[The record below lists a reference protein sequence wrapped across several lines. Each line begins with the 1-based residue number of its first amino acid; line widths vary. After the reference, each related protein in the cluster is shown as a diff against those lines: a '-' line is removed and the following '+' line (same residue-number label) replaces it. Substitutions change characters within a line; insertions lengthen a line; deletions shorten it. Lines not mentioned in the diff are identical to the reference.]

1 MKKKLLGFFLS
12 VLCLTVAFSV
22 SVSALTPSYSSTK
35 SYELDTDGTTIN
47 VPAGYVQDG
56 SFGNASFGLELPIS
70 APEDFCF
77 KNGYFYILDSGN
89 GRVIKLNSKMKAVT
103 VIDKVL
109 DVNEELTFTGAQG
122 IALDDEENI
131 YITDTEN
138 YRILK
143 ISQNGKLIIKIERP
157 DEALKGNELPF
168 RACKI
173 QVSNTGEIFT
183 TVDGINLGIFVFSPD
198 GVFSKFVG
206 STPIVTTANVL
217 YYYALRI
224 IMTPEQIRNRMQNTP
239 LKVHNFCIDDER
251 FVYTVSQNDSTIS
264 QGGMVRYLN
273 YNGNNIL
280 DSSIIYGDVKPGDD
294 WNVKTA
300 FAAVETDGNGNIF
313 LLDRGRNK
321 VFYYSD
327 RGKIMTVFGGKGSQT
342 GTFEQPIDILYN
354 DGSVYVL
361 DKGRN
366 AIYKYIPTEYMN
378 ALITASNSLKL
389 RDLENSLDL
398 WKKVQN
404 LNSNSLYSYYG
415 MGLAY
420 QLDGDYL
427 NAMKCFQKA
436 DDKENYSEAFAEYR
450 NQLLKKYGGVIVTAI
465 AVLLAGIIA
474 VIIFIKKKL
483 KEAND
488 NSDGAYSPLENKW
501 LLPIYC
507 LRHPVDGF
515 EQFRNRHLYFMPL
528 ATAIVLFWMVV
539 AIVKSYLTAYIYN
552 SVDVNTYNP
561 LSTVLSTV
569 GLFLIFVVS
578 NWCIASFIEGK
589 GTFRYIFCMTAYSLI
604 PYIIAE
610 LICIPLSY
618 ALTADEAIFI
628 TIIKAIGIIWSA
640 VVIYLGIY
648 AIHQFSAGKT
658 FGSLILTAVGMVI
671 ILFVLIMIYTLLQQ
685 AFGFVYSLYV
695 EATL

>member
-1 MKKKLLGFFLS
+1 MKKKLLRFFLS
-12 VLCLTVAFSV
+12 VLCISVAFSV
-22 SVSALTPSYSSTK
+22 SVSALTPSYNPTK
-35 SYELDTDGTTIN
+35 TYELDTDGATIN
-47 VPAGYVQDG
+47 VPTGYVQNG

-89 GRVIKLNSKMKAVT
+89 GRVVILNSDMKAT
-103 VIDKVL
+103 ATIDGVKRGDETL
-109 DVNEELTFTGAQG
+109 KFIGAQG
-122 IALDDEENI
+122 IAVDNEENI
-131 YITDTEN
+131 YIADTEN

-143 ISQNGKLIIKIERP
+143 FTKEGKLLMEIVRP
-157 DEALKGNELPF
+157 DEALKGNDLPF
-168 RACKI
+168 RACKL
-173 QVSNTGEIFT
+173 QVSNNGEIYA
-183 TVDGINLGIFVFSPD
+183 TVDGINLGIFVFGPD

-217 YYYALRI
+217 YYYALRV

-264 QGGMVRYLN
+264 QSGMVRYLN
-273 YNGNNIL
+273 YNGSNVL
-280 DSSIIYGDVKPGDD
+280 DSSIIYGDVKPGED

-300 FAAVETDGNGNIF
+300 FTAVETDNNGNIF
-313 LLDRGRNK
+313 LLDQGRNK
-321 VFYYSD
+321 VFYYSE
-327 RGKIMTVFGGKGSQT
+327 RGKIMTVFGSSGEQT
-342 GTFEQPIDILYN
+342 GTFEKPIDILYEG
-354 DGSVYVL
+354 GSLYVL

-366 AIYKYIPTEYMN
+366 AIFKFVPTEYMK
-378 ALITASNSLKL
+378 ALIKASNSLKD
-389 RDLENSLDL
+389 RNLENSLTL
-398 WKKVQN
+398 WKKVQS

-427 NAMKCFQKA
+427 SAMECFKMA
-436 DDKENYSEAFAEYR
+436 DDKENYSEAFSEYR
-450 NQLLKKYGGVIVTAI
+450 NQLLKKYGGFIVAVIVVLVAI
-465 AVLLAGIIA
+465 IILAIVL
-474 VIIFIKKKL
+474 IKKK
-483 KEAND
+483 KVKSE
-488 NSDGAYSPLENKW
+488 SDGAYSSLENKW
-501 LLPIYC
+501 LLPVYC

-515 EQFRNRHLYFMPL
+515 EQFKTRNLDFTPL
-528 ATAIVLFWMVV
+528 ALVIVLIWMVV
-539 AIVKSYLTAYIYN
+539 EIIKSYLTAYIYN

-561 LSTVLSTV
+561 LSTLLSTV

-589 GTFRYIFCMTAYSLI
+589 GTAAHIFCMTAYSLI
-604 PYIIAE
+604 PYIVAE
-610 LICIPLSY
+610 FICIPLSY
-618 ALTADEAIFI
+618 MLTADEAIFI

-640 VVIYLGIY
+640 VVIYLGTY

-658 FGSLILTAVGMVI
+658 FGSLLLTAVGMVI
-671 ILFVLIMIYTLLQQ
+671 ILFILIMIYTLLQQ
-685 AFGFVYSLYV
+685 AFGFVYSLYI

>member
-12 VLCLTVAFSV
+12 VLCLAVAFSV
-22 SVSALTPSYSSTK
+22 SVSALTPSYSATK
-35 SYELDTDGTTIN
+35 AYELDTDGDTIN
-47 VPAGYVQDG
+47 VPAGYVGDG

-70 APEDFCF
+70 APEDFCY

-89 GRVIKLNSKMKAVT
+89 GRVIKLDSDMKAVT
-103 VIDKVL
+103 TIDGVISG
-109 DVNEELTFTGAQG
+109 NETLQFTGAQG
-122 IALDDEENI
+122 LAVDDRENI
-131 YITDTEN
+131 YIADTEN

-143 ISQNGKLIIKIERP
+143 LSQQGRLLKQIVRP

-168 RACKI
+168 RVCKI
-173 QVSNTGEIFT
+173 QVSNNGEIYT

-198 GVFSKFVG
+198 GVFSKFIG

-239 LKVHNFCIDDER
+239 LKVHNFCIDEER

-264 QGGMVRYLN
+264 QSGMVRYLN
-273 YNGNNIL
+273 YNGSNIL
-280 DSSIIYGDVKPGDD
+280 DSDIVYGDVKPGENWD
-294 WNVKTA
+294 VKTA
-300 FAAVETDGNGNIF
+300 FAAVETDGNGNVF
-313 LLDRGRNK
+313 LLDGGRNK

-327 RGKIMTVFGGKGSQT
+327 RGKIMTVFGGGGQQT

-354 DGSVYVL
+354 NGDVYVL

-366 AIYKYIPTEYMN
+366 AIFKFIPTEYMK
-378 ALITASNSLKL
+378 ALTTAANSLKE
-389 RDLENSLDL
+389 RDLENSLAL
-398 WKKVQN
+398 WKKVQS
-404 LNSNSLYSYYG
+404 LNSNSLYAYYG

-427 NAMKCFQKA
+427 NAMECFKMA
-436 DDKENYSEAFAEYR
+436 DDKENYSEAFVEYR
-450 NQLLKKYGGVIVTAI
+450 NQLLKEYGGLFVAGI
-465 AVLLAGIIA
+465 AVFI
-474 VIIFIKKKL
+474 VIIVLIICFIKKKIR
-483 KEAND
+483 KAKAQSQD
-488 NSDGAYSPLENKW
+488 AYSPLENRW

-515 EQFRNRHLYFMPL
+515 EQFRNRKLYFMPL
-528 ATAIVLFWMVV
+528 SVAIVLIWMVV
-539 AIVKSYLTAYIYN
+539 AIIKSYLTAYIYN
-552 SVDVNTYNP
+552 SVDVNSYNP

-569 GLFLIFVVS
+569 GLFLTFVVS

-589 GTFRYIFCMTAYSLI
+589 GTYKHIFCMTAYSLI
-604 PYIIAE
+604 PYITTE

-618 ALTADEAIFI
+618 LLTADEAIFI
-628 TIIKAIGIIWSA
+628 TIIQAIGLIWSA
-640 VVIYLGIY
+640 AVIYLGTY

-658 FGSLILTAVGMVI
+658 FCSLILTIIGMVI

>member
-12 VLCLTVAFSV
+12 ILCLAVSFSV
-22 SVSALTPSYSSTK
+22 SVSALTPSYSSTN
-35 SYELDTDGTTIN
+35 SYELDTDGDTIN
-47 VPAGYVQDG
+47 VPVGYVQDG

-77 KNGYFYILDSGN
+77 KNGYFYVLDSGN
-89 GRVIKLNSKMKAVT
+89 GRIVKLNSKMKAVN
-103 VIDKVL
+103 IIEKVKSS
-109 DVNEELTFTGAQG
+109 NEELTFTGAQG
-122 IALDDEENI
+122 IALDDNENI
-131 YITDTEN
+131 YIADTEN

-143 ISQNGKLIIKIERP
+143 ISQKGKLIKKIERP

-173 QVSNTGEIFT
+173 QVSNTGEIFA
-183 TVDGINLGIFVFSPD
+183 TVDGINLGIFVFSPN
-198 GVFSKFVG
+198 GIFSKFVG

-273 YNGNNIL
+273 YNGSNIL

-300 FAAVETDGNGNIF
+300 FAAVETDGKGNIF
-313 LLDRGRNK
+313 LLDQGRNK

-465 AVLLAGIIA
+465 AVLFAGIIA
-474 VIIFIKKKL
+474 IIIFIKKKL
-483 KEAND
+483 KEANA

-528 ATAIVLFWMVV
+528 ATVIVLFWMVV
-539 AIVKSYLTAYIYN
+539 AIIKSYLTAYIYN

-589 GTFRYIFCMTAYSLI
+589 GTFRHIFCMTAYALI
-604 PYIIAE
+604 PYIITE

-640 VVIYLGIY
+640 AVIYLGAY

-658 FGSLILTAVGMVI
+658 FGSIILTAVGMVI
-671 ILFVLIMIYTLLQQ
+671 ILFVMIMIYTLLQQ
-685 AFGFVYSLYV
+685 AFGFVYSLYI

>member
-1 MKKKLLGFFLS
+1 MNKKLFKFFLS
-12 VLCLTVAFSV
+12 VLCLVVAFSL
-22 SVSALTPSYSSTK
+22 SVSALTPSYNSTNA
-35 SYELDTDGTTIN
+35 YELDSEGLPIN

-56 SFGNASFGLELPIS
+56 AFGNASFGLELPMLS
-70 APEDFCF
+70 PEDFCY
-77 KNGYFYILDSGN
+77 KNGYFYVLDSGN
-89 GRVIKLNSKMKAVT
+89 GRVIKLNSDMKAIAT
-103 VIDKVL
+103 IDGVISG
-109 DVNEELTFTGAQG
+109 NETLKFIGAQG
-122 IALDDEENI
+122 IAVDNEENI
-131 YITDTEN
+131 YIADTEN

-143 ISQNGKLIIKIERP
+143 LAQSGKLLMEIVRP

-173 QVSNTGEIFT
+173 QVSNNGEIYA

-198 GVFSKFVG
+198 GSFSKFVG

-239 LKVHNFCIDDER
+239 LKVHNFCIDEER
-251 FVYTVSQNDSTIS
+251 FIYTVSQNDSTIS
-264 QGGMVRYLN
+264 QSGMVRCLN
-273 YNGNNIL
+273 YNGSNIL

-294 WNVKTA
+294 WNVKTT
-300 FAAVETDGNGNIF
+300 FAAVETDKNGNIF
-313 LLDRGRNK
+313 LLDQGRNK

-327 RGKIMTVFGGKGSQT
+327 RGKIMTVFGSSGEQT
-342 GTFEQPIDILYN
+342 GTFEQPIDILYVS
-354 DGSVYVL
+354 GKVYVL

-366 AIYKYIPTEYMN
+366 AIFKFIPTEYMN
-378 ALITASNSLKL
+378 ALVTAANSLKE
-389 RDLENSLDL
+389 RDLENSLSL
-398 WKKVQN
+398 WKKVQR

-427 NAMKCFQKA
+427 NAMKCFKMA
-436 DDKENYSEAFAEYR
+436 DDKENYSEAFSEYR
-450 NQLLKKYGGVIVTAI
+450 NKLLKEHGGLIVVGIALVVVII
-465 AVLLAGIIA
+465 VLT
-474 VIIFIKKKL
+474 VIFIKKKMQGA
-483 KEAND
+483 KSRAQ
-488 NSDGAYSPLENKW
+488 GAYSPLENKW

-515 EQFRNRHLYFMPL
+515 EQFRNRNLYFMPM
-528 ATAIVLFWMVV
+528 ATGIVLFWMVI
-539 AIVKSYLTAYIYN
+539 AIIKSYFTAYIYN
-552 SVDVNTYNP
+552 SVDVNSYNP

-589 GTFRYIFCMTAYSLI
+589 GTFKYIFCMTAYSLI
-604 PYIIAE
+604 PYIVTE
-610 LICIPLSY
+610 LVCIPLSY
-618 ALTADEAIFI
+618 VFTADEAIFI

-640 VVIYLGIY
+640 AVIYLGTY

-658 FGSLILTAVGMVI
+658 FGSLILTAVGMVL

>member
-1 MKKKLLGFFLS
+1 MKKKLLRFFLS
-12 VLCLTVAFSV
+12 VLCISVAFSV
-22 SVSALTPSYSSTK
+22 SVSALTPSYNPTK
-35 SYELDTDGTTIN
+35 TYELDTDGATIN
-47 VPAGYVQDG
+47 VPTGYVQNG

-89 GRVIKLNSKMKAVT
+89 GRVVILNSDMKAT
-103 VIDKVL
+103 ATIDGVKRGDETL
-109 DVNEELTFTGAQG
+109 KFIGAQG
-122 IALDDEENI
+122 IAVDNEENI
-131 YITDTEN
+131 YIADTEN

-143 ISQNGKLIIKIERP
+143 FTKEGKLLMEVVRP
-157 DEALKGNELPF
+157 DEALKGNDLPF
-168 RACKI
+168 RACKL
-173 QVSNTGEIFT
+173 QVSNNGEIYA
-183 TVDGINLGIFVFSPD
+183 TVDGINLGIFVFGPD

-251 FVYTVSQNDSTIS
+251 FIYTVSQNDSTIS
-264 QGGMVRYLN
+264 QSGMVRYLN
-273 YNGNNIL
+273 YNGSNVL
-280 DSSIIYGDVKPGDD
+280 DSSIIYGDVKPGED

-300 FAAVETDGNGNIF
+300 FTAVETDNNGNIF
-313 LLDRGRNK
+313 LLDQGRNK
-321 VFYYSD
+321 VFYYSE
-327 RGKIMTVFGGKGSQT
+327 RGKIMTVFGSSGEQT
-342 GTFEQPIDILYN
+342 GTFEKPIDILYES
-354 DGSVYVL
+354 GSLYVL

-366 AIYKYIPTEYMN
+366 AIFKFVPTEYMK
-378 ALITASNSLKL
+378 ALIKASNSLKD
-389 RDLENSLDL
+389 RNLENSLTI
-398 WKKVQN
+398 WKKVQS

-427 NAMKCFQKA
+427 SAMECFKMA
-436 DDKENYSEAFAEYR
+436 DDKENYSEAFSEYR
-450 NQLLKKYGGVIVTAI
+450 NQLLKKYGGFIVAVIVVLVAI
-465 AVLLAGIIA
+465 IILAVVL
-474 VIIFIKKKL
+474 IKKK
-483 KEAND
+483 KVKSE
-488 NSDGAYSPLENKW
+488 SDGAYSSLENKW
-501 LLPIYC
+501 LLPVYC

-515 EQFRNRHLYFMPL
+515 EQFKTRNLDFPPL
-528 ATAIVLFWMVV
+528 AAAIVLIWMVV
-539 AIVKSYLTAYIYN
+539 EIIKSYLTAYIYN

-561 LSTVLSTV
+561 LSTLLSTV
-569 GLFLIFVVS
+569 GLFLMFVVS

-589 GTFRYIFCMTAYSLI
+589 GTAAHIFCMTAYSLI
-604 PYIIAE
+604 PYIVAE
-610 LICIPLSY
+610 FVCIPLSY
-618 ALTADEAIFI
+618 MLTADEAIFI

-640 VVIYLGIY
+640 VVIYLGTY

-658 FGSLILTAVGMVI
+658 FGSLLLTAVGMVI

-685 AFGFVYSLYV
+685 AFGFVYSLYI

>member
-1 MKKKLLGFFLS
+1 MKKKIFKFFLS
-12 VLCLTVAFSV
+12 VLCLAVVFSV

-35 SYELDTDGTTIN
+35 AYELDTDGATIN

-56 SFGNASFGLELPIS
+56 SFGNSSFKLELPIS

-77 KNGYFYILDSGN
+77 KNGYFYVLDSGN
-89 GRVIKLNSKMKAVT
+89 GRVVKLNSDMKAIAT
-103 VIDKVL
+103 IDGVKSG
-109 DVNEELTFTGAQG
+109 NETLKFTGAQG
-122 IALDDEENI
+122 IAVDDEENI
-131 YITDTEN
+131 YIADTEN

-143 ISQNGKLIIKIERP
+143 LTQYGKLLMEIKRP

-173 QVSNTGEIFT
+173 QVSNNGEIYA
-183 TVDGINLGIFVFSPD
+183 TVDGINLGIFVFDSD
-198 GVFSKFVG
+198 GIFSKFVG

-239 LKVHNFCIDDER
+239 LKVHNFCIDEER
-251 FVYTVSQNDSTIS
+251 FIYTVSQNDSTIS
-264 QGGMVRYLN
+264 QSGMVRYLN
-273 YNGNNIL
+273 YNGSNIL
-280 DSSIIYGDVKPGDD
+280 DSSIIYGDVQPGED

-300 FAAVETDGNGNIF
+300 FAAVETDDSGNIF
-313 LLDRGRNK
+313 LLDQGRKK

-327 RGKIMTVFGGKGSQT
+327 RGKIMTVFGSAGEQT
-342 GTFEQPIDILYN
+342 GTFEQPIDILYVN
-354 DGSVYVL
+354 GDVYVL

-366 AIYKYIPTEYMN
+366 SISKFVPTEYMN
-378 ALITASNSLKL
+378 ALIAAANSLKE
-389 RDLENSLDL
+389 RDLENSLSL
-398 WKKVQN
+398 WRKVQR

-427 NAMKCFQKA
+427 NSMKCFKMA
-436 DDKENYSEAFAEYR
+436 DDKENYSKAFGEYR
-450 NQLLKKYGGVIVTAI
+450 NQILKKYGGFIVAGI
-465 AVLLAGIIA
+465 AVLIVVIILT
-474 VIIFIKKKL
+474 VIFIKKKIR
-483 KEAND
+483 EAN
-488 NSDGAYSPLENKW
+488 STSQGAYSSLENKW

-515 EQFRNRHLYFMPL
+515 EQFRHRKLYFMPL
-528 ATAIVLFWMVV
+528 ATSVILFWMVA
-539 AIVKSYLTAYIYN
+539 AIVKSYSTAYIYN
-552 SVDVNTYNP
+552 SVDINTYNP

-589 GTFRYIFCMTAYSLI
+589 GTFSHIFCMTAYSLI
-604 PYIIAE
+604 PYIVTE

-618 ALTADEAIFI
+618 MLTADEAIFI

-640 VVIYLGIY
+640 VVIYLGTY

-658 FGSLILTAVGMVI
+658 FGSLILTVVGMII

>member
-1 MKKKLLGFFLS
+1 MKKKLLRFFIS
-12 VLCLTVAFSV
+12 VLCLAIAFSI
-22 SVSALTPSYSSTK
+22 SVSGLTPSYSPTK
-35 SYELDTDGTTIN
+35 TYELDTEGETIN

-70 APEDFCF
+70 SPEDFCF

-89 GRVIKLNSKMKAVT
+89 GRVIILNSDMKAVT
-103 VIDKVL
+103 VIDGVICDNEVL
-109 DVNEELTFTGAQG
+109 KFTGAQG
-122 IALDDEENI
+122 LSVDDEQNI
-131 YITDTEN
+131 YIADTEN

-143 ISQNGKLIIKIERP
+143 LSPQGELLMEIKRP
-157 DEALKGNELPF
+157 DEALKGNDLPF

-173 QVSNTGEIFT
+173 QVSNNGEIYA
-183 TVDGINLGIFVFSPD
+183 TVDGINLGIFVFGAD
-198 GVFSKFVG
+198 GAFSKFVG

-239 LKVHNFCIDDER
+239 LKVHNFCIDEQR

-264 QGGMVRYLN
+264 QSGMVRHLN
-273 YNGNNIL
+273 YNGSNVL
-280 DSSIIYGDVKPGDD
+280 DSSIVYGDVRPGDD

-300 FAAVETDGNGNIF
+300 FSAVETDGNGNIF
-313 LLDRGRNK
+313 LLDQGRNK
-321 VFYYSD
+321 IFYYSD
-327 RGKIMTVFGGKGSQT
+327 RGKIMTVFGSSGEQT
-342 GTFEQPIDILYN
+342 GTFEQPTDILYES
-354 DGSVYVL
+354 GCVYVL

-366 AIYKYIPTEYMN
+366 AIYRFIPTEYMK
-378 ALITASNSLKL
+378 ALIKASNSLKE
-389 RDLENSLDL
+389 RDLKNSLAL
-398 WKKVQN
+398 WKRVQS

-427 NAMKCFQKA
+427 NAMKCFKIA
-436 DDKENYSEAFAEYR
+436 DDKENYSESFGEYR
-450 NQLLKKYGGVIVTAI
+450 NQLLKKYGGFIV
-465 AVLLAGIIA
+465 AGIVILIA
-474 VIIFIKKKL
+474 VIILAAVLIKKKISAL
-483 KEAND
+483 NAETQ
-488 NSDGAYSPLENKW
+488 GAYSSLENKW
-501 LLPIYC
+501 LLPIYS

-515 EQFRNRHLYFMPL
+515 EQFKTRNLHFTPL
-528 ATAIVLFWMVV
+528 AAAIVIIWMVV
-539 AIVKSYLTAYIYN
+539 AIAKSYLTAYIYN
-552 SVDVNTYNP
+552 SVDINSYNP

-589 GTFRYIFCMTAYSLI
+589 GTAQHIFCMTAYSLI
-604 PYIIAE
+604 PYIVAE
-610 LICIPLSY
+610 FVCIPLSY
-618 ALTADEAIFI
+618 TLTADEAIFI
-628 TIIKAIGIIWSA
+628 TIIKAIGLIWSVA
-640 VVIYLGIY
+640 LLYLGAY

-658 FGSLILTAVGMVI
+658 LGSLILTAIGMVI
-671 ILFVLIMIYTLLQQ
+671 ILFVLIMIYTLLEQ

>member
-1 MKKKLLGFFLS
+1 MKRKILKFFLL
-12 VLCLTVAFSV
+12 VLCLAVAFSV

-35 SYELDTDGTTIN
+35 SYELDTDGDTIN
-47 VPAGYVQDG
+47 VPVGYVGDG
-56 SFGNASFGLELPIS
+56 AFGNASFGLEMPIS
-70 APEDFCF
+70 APEDFCY

-89 GRVIKLNSKMKAVT
+89 GRVVKINSDMKAVNT
-103 VIDKVL
+103 IDSVKKE
-109 DVNEELTFTGAQG
+109 NESLTFTGAQG
-122 IALDDEENI
+122 IAVDDEDNI
-131 YITDTEN
+131 YIADTEN

-143 ISQNGKLIIKIERP
+143 VNQKGKLITEIVRP

-173 QVSNTGEIFT
+173 QVSNKGEIYT
-183 TVDGINLGIFVFSPD
+183 TVDGINLGIFVFSSD
-198 GVFSKFVG
+198 GAFSKFVG

-251 FVYTVSQNDSTIS
+251 FVYTVSQNDTTILQS
-264 QGGMVRYLN
+264 GMVRYLN
-273 YNGNNIL
+273 YNGSNVL
-280 DSSIIYGDVKPGDD
+280 DSSVVYGDLKPGENWD
-294 WNVKTA
+294 VKTA

-313 LLDRGRNK
+313 LLDQGRKK

-327 RGKIMTVFGGKGSQT
+327 RGKIMTVFGGAGSQT
-342 GTFEQPIDILYN
+342 GTFEQPVDIVHNNGDL
-354 DGSVYVL
+354 YVL

-366 AIYKYIPTEYMN
+366 AIYKFVSTEYMKT
-378 ALITASNSLKL
+378 LIKAANSLKL

-398 WKKVQN
+398 WKEVQR

-420 QLDGDYL
+420 QLDGEYQS
-427 NAMKCFQKA
+427 AMKCFKMA
-436 DDKENYSEAFAEYR
+436 DDKENYSEAFGEYR
-450 NQLLKKYGGVIVTAI
+450 NQLLKKYGGFIVAGI
-465 AVLLAGIIA
+465 AVLL
-474 VIIFIKKKL
+474 VIIILTAILIKKNMRKAAD
-483 KEAND
+483 KA
-488 NSDGAYSPLENKW
+488 DGAYSALENKW

-515 EQFRNRHLYFMPL
+515 EQFRNRKLFFMPL
-528 ATAIVLFWMVV
+528 AAGIVLFWMTI
-539 AIVKSYLTAYIYN
+539 AIIKSYLTAYIYN
-552 SVDVNTYNP
+552 PVDINSYNP

-589 GTFRYIFCMTAYSLI
+589 GTFPHIFCMTAYALI
-604 PYIIAE
+604 PYILME
-610 LICIPLSY
+610 LICVPLSY
-618 ALTADEAIFI
+618 IFTADEAIFI
-628 TIIKAIGIIWSA
+628 TIIKAIGVIWSA
-640 VVIYLGIY
+640 AIIYLGTY

-658 FGSLILTAVGMVI
+658 VGSLILTAVGMII

-685 AFGFVYSLYV
+685 AFGFVHSIYI